1 LASIITLSFFLNNCN
16 SEKRF
21 GFREKVRVYHNS
33 NSAKVFQK
41 NPTKSLD
48 VLTISNEK
56 NIAPK
61 LKEGTIILKNAKH
74 SIPFELL
81 TASIDTPKPYE
92 IKKLPV
98 VEEVQNT
105 SVSVAKP
112 EHNGVNVGLVFV
124 GIGVLVIVVVL
135 LLVIVVVLLLVSFH
149 IGDVDNI
156 YGCAFT
162 LVGLI
167 ISAIGGLIILISS
180 QVNN

>member
-98 VEEVQNT
+98 VEEEQNT
-105 SVSVAKP
+105 TVSVAKP
-112 EHNGVNVGLVFV
+112 ERKTMSGGTIVGLV
-124 GIGVLVIVVVL
+124 
-135 LLVIVVVLLLVSFH
+135 
-149 IGDVDNI
+149 
-156 YGCAFT
+156 
-162 LVGLI
+162 LVGLGLLLI
-167 ISAIGGLIILISS
+167 LIGLLPNSKGEVGAALPGDGGCFLAFYGLVIMAIGGLIILISS
-180 QVNN
+180 LVNN

>member
-1 LASIITLSFFLNNCN
+1 MASIITLSFFLNNCN

-135 LLVIVVVLLLVSFH
+135 LLVSFH

>member
-98 VEEVQNT
+98 VEEEQKTTV
-105 SVSVAKP
+105 SVSKP
-112 EHNGVNVGLVFV
+112 EHK
-124 GIGVLVIVVVL
+124 GISGGYKFAIV
-135 LLVIVVVLLLVSFH
+135 LLVIGVILILVGVLITPVKHDWNS
-149 IGDVDNI
+149 GGE
-156 YGCAFT
+156 GCAPIF
-162 LVGLI
+162 
-167 ISAIGGLIILISS
+167 IGGVFIVFAILVAKITM
-180 QVNN
+180 VIHMLN